1 MHRPVNEFE
10 NLLERIKSNSEL
22 NTSVNKNRIDLKK
35 TENFLK
41 DILVGKF
48 DNKYEKEKDY
58 LKKLCLVKN

>member
-58 LKKLCLVKN
+58 LKKVCPIKN